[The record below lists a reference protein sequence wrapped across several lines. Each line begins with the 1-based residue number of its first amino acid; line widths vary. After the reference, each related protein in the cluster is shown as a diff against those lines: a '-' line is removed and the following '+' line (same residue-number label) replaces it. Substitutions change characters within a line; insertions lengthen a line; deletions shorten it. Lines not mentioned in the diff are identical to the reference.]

1 MKKFLAITIIFITN
15 IVFADVGMIVNKLK
29 PYFPEIK
36 AENISTAVLDGY
48 YEVVLTNPWI
58 DVMYISMDGKY
69 VIQGAVTDL
78 ELMTN
83 ISTNRINSIKREIL
97 ESIGDNDKIIF
108 KAENEQYVVH
118 IFTDVDCP
126 YCAKL
131 HADMQELNAL
141 GITVKYL
148 ASPLEQLHPNA
159 QSAMEKIW
167 CAEDRAL
174 AIHNYKTSRG
184 RDLPDNPECVNPVA
198 EQLAIS
204 KQLGVNGT
212 PSIFFENGTNL
223 PGYLPP
229 NDVLNRILETIAQ

>member
-1 MKKFLAITIIFITN
+1 MKKFLAITLILLTN
-15 IVFADVGMIVNKLK
+15 YALADVSVVVNKLK
-29 PYFPEIK
+29 PFFPEIK
-36 AENISTAVLDGY
+36 AENISTSQLDGY
-48 YEVVLTNPWI
+48 YEVILTDPFI
-58 DVMYISMDGKY
+58 DVMYISTDGKY

-83 ISTNRINSIKREIL
+83 ISTNRINSIKLNIL
-97 ESIGDNDKIIF
+97 ESISDSDKIVF
-108 KAENEQYVVH
+108 KAKEEKYVINV
-118 IFTDVDCP
+118 FTDVDCP

-131 HADMQELNAL
+131 HANMRQMNDL

-167 CAEDRAL
+167 CAEDREL
-174 AIHNYKTSRG
+174 AMHNYKSKRY
-184 RDLPDNPECVNPVA
+184 LPDSPDCINPVSD
-198 EQLAIS
+198 QLAIS

-229 NDVLNRILETIAQ
+229 NDILNRILQTVAQ